1 MTETITKSIIVKGD
15 KTTIF
20 DVWSDYETFPNY
32 MTYIDNVTKL
42 GPRKS
47 RWEVTGP
54 MGVNLEWIA
63 ETTRF
68 EPSERIAWNTKDNE
82 GNVTTSGEVVFANLP
97 DQQTHVTVMM
107 NYSAPGGKVGQAVA
121 KLFSDP
127 SKRLEEDLRNFK
139 NYIESGLYEKHLT
152 GGSSPHKVDPV
163 VDRN

>member
-68 EPSERIAWNTKDNE
+68 EPNERIAWNTKDND

-107 NYSAPGGKVGQAVA
+107 NYSPPGGKVGKAVA

-139 NYIESGLYEKHLT
+139 NYIESGLY
-152 GGSSPHKVDPV
+152 
-163 VDRN
+163 